1 MQAIAPAQPASGR
14 VDEVRLAVPAEPEY
28 AHVVRLTVTAVAARI
43 GFDYD
48 EIEDLR
54 IAVGEMCGILVLDE
68 PGARLTVRC
77 SATDAEVT
85 VEASREPASPTI
97 TVGELSDQILRAVV
111 DTFAVDPDEARV
123 TITKHRQG

>member
-1 MQAIAPAQPASGR
+1 MHDSARASFS
-14 VDEVRLAVPAEPEY
+14 
-28 AHVVRLTVTAVAARI
+28 RI
-43 GFDYD
+43 GISCSCSCSAKRYSYSRHG
-48 EIEDLR
+48 ER
-54 IAVGEMCGILVLDE
+54 IGRPSVGEMCGILVLDE